1 MRAPTGVQFELSKST
16 PNGKAI
22 AVITEVAA
30 SLRVLSLGGIDLTEP
45 YGHDELPSFCD
56 GIVLVPWPNRVRDG
70 LWMHEGA
77 AQSLDLT
84 EPARHNALHGLLRD
98 RPYTVHERTADAV
111 TLAATV
117 HPTRGYPFILDTTVR
132 YELVDD
138 GIRVTHDVLN
148 VGEKRAP
155 FAVGAHPFLRL
166 GDVPTSE
173 LTLTLAAGTR
183 FETDAR
189 LNPIRETTVDGT
201 EYDLRAGR
209 LVAGLDLDDAFG
221 GVTSVDGVSRHGL
234 TAPDGRFVEL
244 WQESDFGYV
253 QVFTTRIFPKD
264 GGLGTAIAVEP
275 MTAPPDALNSG
286 QGLRWLE
293 PGESW
298 AGSWGIR
305 YSGGNE
311 GE

>member
-1 MRAPTGVQFELSKST
+1 MRAPTGVQFALSKST
-16 PNGKAI
+16 PNGDAI

-30 SLRVLSLGGIDLTEP
+30 SLRVLSIGGIELTEP
-45 YGHDELPSFCD
+45 YGVDVVPPFCD
-56 GIVLVPWPNRVRDG
+56 GIVLVPWPNRVEDG
-70 LWMHEGA
+70 RWIHEGA
-77 AQSLDLT
+77 AQVLDIT
-84 EPARHNALHGLLRD
+84 EPALHNALHGLLRD
-98 RPYTVHERTADAV
+98 RPYRLAERTPDAV

-117 HPTRGYPFILDTTVR
+117 HPTRGYPFTLDTTVR

-138 GIRVTHDVLN
+138 GIQVTHGVVN

-155 FAVGAHPFLRL
+155 YAVGTHPFLRL
-166 GDVPTSE
+166 GEVPTYE
-173 LTLTLAAGTR
+173 LTLSLAAGTR

-189 LNPIRETTVDGT
+189 LNPIRESSVDGT
-201 EYDLRAGR
+201 DYDLRSGR

-221 GVTSVDGVSRHGL
+221 GVTPVDGVSRHRL

-244 WQESDFGYV
+244 WQESDFAYV

-275 MTAPPDALNSG
+275 MTAPPNALNSG

-293 PGESW
+293 PGQSW
-298 AGSWGIR
+298 SGSWGIR
-305 YSGGNE
+305 YSGSNE

>member
-1 MRAPTGVQFELSKST
+1 MRAPTGDQFALSKST
-16 PNGKAI
+16 PHGDAI

-30 SLRVLSLGGIDLTEP
+30 SLRILSIGGIDLTEP
-45 YGHDELPSFCD
+45 YGDDVVPPFGD
-56 GIVLVPWPNRVRDG
+56 GIVLVPWPNRVKDG
-70 LWMHEGA
+70 LWIHEGT
-77 AQSLDLT
+77 AQMLDIT
-84 EPARHNALHGLLRD
+84 EPALHNALHGLLRD
-98 RPYTVHERTADAV
+98 RPYTVLERSADAV
-111 TLAATV
+111 ALAATV
-117 HPTRGYPFILDTTVR
+117 HPTHGYPFTLDTTVR
-132 YELVDD
+132 YELGDD
-138 GIRVTHDVLN
+138 GIRVTHGVVN

-155 FAVGAHPFLRL
+155 YAVGTHPFLRL
-166 GDVPTSE
+166 GEVPTYE
-173 LTLTLAAGTR
+173 LTLTVAAGTR

-201 EYDLRAGR
+201 DYDLRAGR

-221 GVTSVDGVSRHGL
+221 GVTSVGGVSRHRL

-244 WQESDFGYV
+244 WQESDFAYV

-275 MTAPPDALNSG
+275 MTAPPNALNSG

-298 AGSWGIR
+298 SGSWGIR
-305 YSGGNE
+305 YSGDNE

>member
-1 MRAPTGVQFELSKST
+1 MRAPTGVQFALSKST
-16 PNGKAI
+16 PNGEAI

-30 SLRVLSLGGIDLTEP
+30 SLRVLSIGGIELTEP
-45 YGHDELPSFCD
+45 YGVDVVPPFCD
-56 GIVLVPWPNRVRDG
+56 GIVLVPWPNRVEDG
-70 LWMHEGA
+70 RWIHEGA
-77 AQSLDLT
+77 AQVLDIT
-84 EPARHNALHGLLRD
+84 EPALHNALHGLLRD
-98 RPYTVHERTADAV
+98 RPYRLAERTPDAV

-117 HPTRGYPFILDTTVR
+117 HPTRGYPFTLDTTVR

-138 GIRVTHDVLN
+138 GIQVTHGVVN

-155 FAVGAHPFLRL
+155 YAVGTHPFLRL
-166 GDVPTSE
+166 GEVPTYE
-173 LTLTLAAGTR
+173 LTLALAAGTR

-189 LNPIRETTVDGT
+189 LNPIRESSVDGT
-201 EYDLRAGR
+201 DYDLRSGR
-209 LVAGLDLDDAFG
+209 LVADLDLDDAFG
-221 GVTSVDGVSRHGL
+221 GVTPVDGVSRHRL

-244 WQESDFGYV
+244 WQESDFAYV

-275 MTAPPDALNSG
+275 MTAPPNALNSG

-298 AGSWGIR
+298 SGSWGIR
-305 YSGGNE
+305 YSGSNE

>member
-1 MRAPTGVQFELSKST
+1 MRAPTGVQFALSRST
-16 PNGKAI
+16 PHGEAV

-30 SLRVLSLGGIDLTEP
+30 SLRVLSIGGIDLTEP
-45 YGHDELPSFCD
+45 YAEHAVPPFGD
-56 GIVLVPWPNRVRDG
+56 GIVLVPWPNRVEDG
-70 LWMHEGA
+70 LWIHEGS
-77 AQSLDLT
+77 AQVLDIT
-84 EPARHNALHGLLRD
+84 EPAMHNALHGLLRD
-98 RPYTVHERTADAV
+98 RPYSVVERTPNTV

-117 HPTRGYPFILDTTVR
+117 HPTRGYSFMLDTTVR

-138 GIRVTHDVLN
+138 GIRVTHGVVN
-148 VGEKRAP
+148 VGEKSAP
-155 FAVGAHPFLRL
+155 YAVGTHPFLRL
-166 GDVPTSE
+166 GNVPTYE
-173 LTLTLAAGTR
+173 LTLAVAAGTR

-189 LNPIRETTVDGT
+189 LNPIRESSVDGT
-201 EYDLRAGR
+201 GYDLRAGR
-209 LVAGLDLDDAFG
+209 LVADLDLDDAFG
-221 GVTSVDGVSRHGL
+221 GVTSVDGVSHHRL

-244 WQESDFGYV
+244 WQESDFAYV

-275 MTAPPDALNSG
+275 MTAPPNAFNSG

-298 AGSWGIR
+298 SGSWGIR
-305 YSGGNE
+305 YSGSNE

>member
-1 MRAPTGVQFELSKST
+1 V
-16 PNGKAI
+16 
-22 AVITEVAA
+22 
-30 SLRVLSLGGIDLTEP
+30 
-45 YGHDELPSFCD
+45 
-56 GIVLVPWPNRVRDG
+56 
-70 LWMHEGA
+70 
-77 AQSLDLT
+77 
-84 EPARHNALHGLLRD
+84 
-98 RPYTVHERTADAV
+98 ERSADAV

-117 HPTRGYPFILDTTVR
+117 HPTRGYPFTLDTTVR

-138 GIRVTHDVLN
+138 GIRVTHGVGN
-148 VGEKRAP
+148 VGANRAP
-155 FAVGAHPFLRL
+155 YAVGTHPFLRL
-166 GDVPTSE
+166 GEVPTYE
-173 LTLTLAAGTR
+173 LTLAVAAGTR

-201 EYDLRAGR
+201 DYDLRAGR

-221 GVTSVDGVSRHGL
+221 GVSSVDGVSHHRL

-244 WQESDFGYV
+244 WQESDFAYV

-275 MTAPPDALNSG
+275 MTAPPNALNSG

-293 PGESW
+293 SGESW
-298 AGSWGIR
+298 SGSWGIR
-305 YSGGNE
+305 YSGHNE